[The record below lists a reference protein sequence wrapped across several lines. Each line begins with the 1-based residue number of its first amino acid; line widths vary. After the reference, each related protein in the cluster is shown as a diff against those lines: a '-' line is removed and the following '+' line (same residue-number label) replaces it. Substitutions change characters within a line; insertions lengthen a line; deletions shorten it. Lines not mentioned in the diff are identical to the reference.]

1 MDGMNENLHAM
12 LADSVKLDQ
21 AISSLVETKHVHQD
35 STENRTVSV
44 FPETAVEQER
54 LLTEQG
60 KLQYWRKQAVLFVE
74 RLFHEND
81 AISPRPL
88 STGLIKRDL
97 LPHLEAMILVYS
109 SVGWPRDASD
119 VCVRLLCAG
128 SVYNNMTWKKRMLE
142 KADSIAKNEALTT
155 HSSVM
160 LALRKVKVYRLGGE
174 FDRSSEAL
182 RDCQDLFNNNL
193 TAASAYKRA
202 QSGLLAIHE
211 AERFVHLDD
220 HKSAIECL
228 QTFQRQTLAQSPF
241 EIMICLRMWIMECR
255 IRRYVGDLEGCE
267 EKLRMSLEV
276 ISENQMFSGLR
287 LETLQELAD
296 IYVETNPQA
305 VQNLNSEW
313 PQHYHDSSR
322 LQVADAESLLE
333 LGKLDLAE
341 QRFQDLGRTLQDSTK
356 HFCLLRIN
364 HLPGRLGCKPG
375 PKRWR
380 YSQTNSV
387 QMDKVEPRL

>member
-1 MDGMNENLHAM
+1 
-12 LADSVKLDQ
+12 
-21 AISSLVETKHVHQD
+21 
-35 STENRTVSV
+35 
-44 FPETAVEQER
+44 
-54 LLTEQG
+54 
-60 KLQYWRKQAVLFVE
+60 
-74 RLFHEND
+74 
-81 AISPRPL
+81 
-88 STGLIKRDL
+88 
-97 LPHLEAMILVYS
+97 MILLYS

-142 KADSIAKNEALTT
+142 KADSIAKDETLTT

-182 RDCQDLFNNNL
+182 RDCQDRLDNNL

-211 AERFVHLDD
+211 AESFVHLDD

-228 QTFQRQTLAQSPF
+228 QTFQGQTLAQSPF
-241 EIMICLRMWIMECR
+241 EIMTRLRMWIMECR

-364 HLPGRLGCKPG
+364 VGLARISHQRCWDDPASSWKAGLQAWSKALAILTDRFSADGQGRTTAVVLLSSCDLASMQGEWVVAKNTMNQVHHTQRHLKNMPDLQRRYSSQYWLPGLGSRFFDRVRTSLQGQGWDLETLERRTPI
-375 PKRWR
+375 
-380 YSQTNSV
+380 
-387 QMDKVEPRL
+387 